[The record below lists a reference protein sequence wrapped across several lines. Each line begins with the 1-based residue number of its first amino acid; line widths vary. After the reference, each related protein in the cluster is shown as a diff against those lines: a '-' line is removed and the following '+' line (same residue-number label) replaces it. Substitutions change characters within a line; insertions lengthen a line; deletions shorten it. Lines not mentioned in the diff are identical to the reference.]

1 MLREG
6 VNLVDTNAIIVQLD
20 SKSRSCTQML
30 GRSLRK
36 KEPIIHIFY
45 YKNTQDEIYMN
56 NSLEEFKE
64 YVV

>member
-1 MLREG
+1 MGDRKVVERW
-6 VNLVDTNAIIVQLD
+6 DTGSENY
-20 SKSRSCTQML
+20 SGK
-30 GRSLRK
+30 RSLRK